1 MMARCLQPYESQLTE
16 GDLHWPNKIMFNNH
30 YIMHRSITPLVI
42 RSLTPRASYRFSQS
56 IETVLKNYSQELA
69 DSQLM
74 EAMIPRQFTE
84 QNLVAISSNQRFSQG
99 TNHISSLTK
108 TFSQPIWDLLDR
120 GGKRWRPVLCML
132 IAELLGRKRS

>member
-1 MMARCLQPYESQLTE
+1 
-16 GDLHWPNKIMFNNH
+16 
-30 YIMHRSITPLVI
+30 MHRSITPLLI
-42 RSLTPRASYRFSQS
+42 RSLTSRACYTSSQS

-69 DSQLM
+69 DSYLM

-84 QNLVAISSNQRFSQG
+84 QNLLAISSNQRFSQG
-99 TNHISSLTK
+99 TNHINSLTK

-132 IAELLGRKRS
+132 IA